1 MLIAIFAIVA
11 LQILILAVVFL
22 IVGERLA
29 SIFFARQAAARR
41 RRFEPHILNLLLEPS
56 NIGPIRDAVHARDKR
71 TVKGILL
78 QQSEQLRGE
87 DKNHMTEVFEQ
98 LGYVREDVKSL
109 RSRRWWRRLEAAVN
123 LGNMHSYKS
132 VEPLVRAVIDPI
144 EDVRLAA
151 VRSLGQLGETQG
163 LGILLDA
170 MEDEGLWTGSRI
182 MEILIGMGSDIAP
195 EIVSRLSPTNGVR
208 SRKLYAELSGHLR
221 MFQALESLSG
231 LATDE
236 DSEVRRVVAEALG
249 RLGHYSSIETLLVLS
264 KDEFSVVRACAV
276 TALGEL
282 GAIETVDHLSARL
295 SDVDWQV
302 RRNAAASLAILGDA
316 GERALRIASQPPRA
330 EYIRQVA
337 SHVLALKSLGLPST
351 V

>member
-1 MLIAIFAIVA
+1 MLVAIYAIVA
-11 LQILILAVVFL
+11 LQSLILVVVFL
-22 IVGERLA
+22 LVAERLA
-29 SIFFARQAAARR
+29 SNLFARQAAARR

-71 TVKGILL
+71 TVKRIML
-78 QQSEQLRGE
+78 QQAEQLKGE

-98 LGYVREDVKSL
+98 LGFVKEEINKLGSK
-109 RSRRWWRRLEAAVN
+109 RWWRRLEAAVN

-132 VEPLVRAVIDPI
+132 VEPLVRTVTDPI

-170 MEDEGLWTGSRI
+170 MEDEDLWTGSRI
-182 MEILIGMGSDIAP
+182 MEILIGMGPEIEP

-221 MFQALESLSG
+221 ILQAVDPLNN
-231 LATDE
+231 LAMDE
-236 DSEVRRVVAEALG
+236 DVEVRRVVAEALG
-249 RLGHYSSIETLLVLS
+249 RLGHHSSVGKLSTLA
-264 KDEFSVVRACAV
+264 KDECALVRAEAV
-276 TALGEL
+276 AALGRL
-282 GAIETVDHLSARL
+282 GGEVVKQVVSGL

-302 RRNAAASLAILGDA
+302 RRNAAASLSILGDD
-316 GERALRIASQPPRA
+316 GERALK
-330 EYIRQVA
+330 VA
-337 SHVLALKSLGLPST
+337 SHSDDLATQEAASYALALKSLGLPVT
-351 V
+351 A